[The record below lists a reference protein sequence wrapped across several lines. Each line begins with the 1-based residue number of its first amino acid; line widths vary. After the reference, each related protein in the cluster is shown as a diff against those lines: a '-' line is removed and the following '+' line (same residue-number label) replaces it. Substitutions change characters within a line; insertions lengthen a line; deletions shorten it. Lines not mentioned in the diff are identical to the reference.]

1 MEQKDL
7 KISQVKEYIRIIKQY
22 RPNETLPDVD
32 ETYNQKIGEVIS
44 IFRGKNINCK
54 ESMLIVAINR
64 ELNGYKGTAIRDLKN
79 CIELLKREE
88 QPKQLRKPS
97 FLERLQMDL
106 FKPQEDIEDVE
117 KKQKINHYINK
128 YYETNRIM
136 RSLDLDKHIE
146 DIVLAYIESTPY
158 REPQKSIEFLREDMK
173 NLGYLDKL
181 ESIEKRLNPK
191 EIEIDE
197 R

>member
-128 YYETNRIM
+128 YYETN
-136 RSLDLDKHIE
+136 
-146 DIVLAYIESTPY
+146 
-158 REPQKSIEFLREDMK
+158 
-173 NLGYLDKL
+173 
-181 ESIEKRLNPK
+181 
-191 EIEIDE
+191 
-197 R
+197 